1 MNVCPEWLCGGEK
14 GARSQHKMTP
24 GGRRSGGWGER
35 WGGGKS
41 IAVVRKRSENRSDGE

>member
-24 GGRRSGGWGER
+24 GGGRGGSSGG
-35 WGGGKS
+35 GG
-41 IAVVRKRSENRSDGE
+41 VRKKYRGSEKEKRK